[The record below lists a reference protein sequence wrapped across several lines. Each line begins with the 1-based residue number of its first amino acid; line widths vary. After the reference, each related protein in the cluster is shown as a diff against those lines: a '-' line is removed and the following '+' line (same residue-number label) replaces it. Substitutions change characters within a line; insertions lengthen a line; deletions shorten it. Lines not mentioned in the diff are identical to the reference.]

1 MSIILKRPMFRT
13 GGTVNRQNF
22 QTGANSLFNFLMS
35 SAVDSD
41 ENKAVE
47 EKKDT
52 RSIDMTRQ
60 AAAKAY
66 SDQIYK
72 QVAPTYREQILDFLT
87 AFGASGAPPGEYQDI
102 GSSIAKTSKLF
113 GETFNPKEQAARK
126 LSTQAYIAG
135 LKGVSPEKLLEYQKM
150 ANDLV
155 KSGQFKNYEEAV
167 NYVIKRQLE
176 GKTPDPKAKIL
187 EVIRDKNKR
196 TYNETEVDA
205 EANLQVEINR
215 NPKLRREIGPLYVSV
230 IPRDLFN
237 KAPDGSFELS
247 PTVNNEVKKK
257 FKPGEIYLDAFTDD
271 LYYVT
276 KDPNTQKIKL
286 IFRQNFR
293 NYK

>member
-22 QTGANSLFNFLMS
+22 QTGTNSLLNFLMS
-35 SAVDSD
+35 NAVDSD
-41 ENKAVE
+41 ENSTTG

-52 RSIDMTRQ
+52 RPIDMTRQ

-72 QVAPTYREQILDFLT
+72 QSAPTYREQVLDFLT
-87 AFGASGAPPGEYQDI
+87 AFGASGAPPTEYQDI
-102 GSSIAKTSKLF
+102 GSAIAKTSKLF

-176 GKTPDPKAKIL
+176 GKLPDPII
-187 EVIRDKNKR
+187 EVRKSVRDKNK
-196 TYNETEVDA
+196 TYNEIEVESESKFYVA
-205 EANLQVEINR
+205 ANK
-215 NPKLRREIGPLYVSV
+215 NPKLRLEVGSLYQGV
-230 IPRDLFN
+230 IPVDEFDAIDN
-237 KAPDGSFELS
+237 NSFQL
-247 PTVNNEVKKK
+247 
-257 FKPGEIYLDAFTDD
+257 KPGKQPKYKPGQIFLNPYNDG

-276 KDPNTQKIKL
+276 KDPTTQKTILK
-286 IFRQNFR
+286 FSQKFTD
-293 NYK
+293 YK